1 MGINKDILDSSI
13 INNLKFGVVDTSN
26 NVFKLFANVS
36 PTIFWI
42 SSVLVIA
49 SSYIGEAIKCMSNN
63 KMAETVCWIH
73 GTYHVDEKISEE
85 VYGSVCK
92 RSYDTYGTDLTMEER
107 DVDTAYYQ
115 WVPFMLF
122 VHGCL
127 FLISGKIWYVLEN
140 GLLEQF
146 GTRKEISSLVE
157 DEEIS
162 KMAAQRAKRF
172 VALSRKANNRY
183 FMYFILCEICNIFA
197 VIFNFFLSSICSWAV
212 DSNTTDLMWSLIL

>member
-13 INNLKFGVVDTSN
+13 IKHLQFGVVDSSN

-49 SSYIGEAIKCMSNN
+49 SSYIGDPIKCMTNN

-73 GTYHVDEKISEE
+73 GSYHVDEKISEE

-92 RSYDTYGTDLTMEER
+92 RSYNTYGTELSLEEK

-122 VHGCL
+122 VHGLL
-127 FLISGKIWYVLEN
+127 FLIPGKIW
-140 GLLEQF
+140 
-146 GTRKEISSLVE
+146 T
-157 DEEIS
+157 
-162 KMAAQRAKRF
+162 
-172 VALSRKANNRY
+172 
-183 FMYFILCEICNIFA
+183 
-197 VIFNFFLSSICSWAV
+197 FLRV
-212 DSNTTDLMWSLIL
+212 P